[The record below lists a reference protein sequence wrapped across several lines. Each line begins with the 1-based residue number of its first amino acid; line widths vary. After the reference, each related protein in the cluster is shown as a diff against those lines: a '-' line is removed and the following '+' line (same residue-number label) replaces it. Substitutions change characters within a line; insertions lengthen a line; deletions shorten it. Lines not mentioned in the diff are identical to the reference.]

1 MPWFTGWASP
11 WLAVGRHHDGSPWS
25 ARTTVL
31 GLQPADDP
39 HFYYLDNTGTLFFG
53 PCGPGGGPYGRREH
67 GRFRRSAGRNPRD
80 GKGVK
85 AAWHRP
91 PGCTGMP
98 HTQRYS
104 LRSAPRTS
112 LTLKHAVL
120 KRRSTYF
127 GSKLLLVN

>member
-1 MPWFTGWASP
+1 MPWFTGWTSP
-11 WLAVGRHHDGSPWS
+11 WLAVGRYHDGSPWS

-67 GRFRRSAGRNPRD
+67 GRFRRSAGRSARC

-85 AAWHRP
+85 RSKAHR
-91 PGCTGMP
+91 
-98 HTQRYS
+98 
-104 LRSAPRTS
+104 A
-112 LTLKHAVL
+112 
-120 KRRSTYF
+120 RRSLA
-127 GSKLLLVN
+127 SLIQVVNEWDGTRAP

>member
-67 GRFRRSAGRNPRD
+67 GRFRRSAGRKSRR
-80 GKGVK
+80 GEGVK
-85 AAWHRP
+85 V
-91 PGCTGMP
+91 GKN
-98 HTQRYS
+98 S
-104 LRSAPRTS
+104 NRS
-112 LTLKHAVL
+112 
-120 KRRSTYF
+120 
-127 GSKLLLVN
+127 G

>member
-67 GRFRRSAGRNPRD
+67 GRFRRSAGRIPRV
-80 GKGVK
+80 GKRVNSTDNG
-85 AAWHRP
+85 
-91 PGCTGMP
+91 T
-98 HTQRYS
+98 
-104 LRSAPRTS
+104 LRAES
-112 LTLKHAVL
+112 LTASEATVHAV
-120 KRRSTYF
+120 SV
-127 GSKLLLVN
+127 S

>member
-11 WLAVGRHHDGSPWS
+11 WLAVGKHHDGSPWS

-80 GKGVK
+80 GKGVNVRPSEPNVPRCRRFQRSIGGLCDVFSWTAGHPK
-85 AAWHRP
+85 A
-91 PGCTGMP
+91 TV
-98 HTQRYS
+98 
-104 LRSAPRTS
+104 TS
-112 LTLKHAVL
+112 QAIA
-120 KRRSTYF
+120 STIM
-127 GSKLLLVN
+127 LVK

>member
-67 GRFRRSAGRNPRD
+67 GRFRRSDGRSPVV
-80 GKGVK
+80 GKGL
-85 AAWHRP
+85 
-91 PGCTGMP
+91 TGQLFVP
-98 HTQRYS
+98 
-104 LRSAPRTS
+104 SAIRGW
-112 LTLKHAVL
+112 K
-120 KRRSTYF
+120 STRIQ
-127 GSKLLLVN
+127 

>member
-25 ARTTVL
+25 AGTTVL

-39 HFYYLDNTGTLFFG
+39 HFYYLDNTGTLLLG

-67 GRFRRSAGRNPRD
+67 GRFRRSAGRKSRR

-85 AAWHRP
+85 TATMRASMVLVQHVVTLSSNTLALSVAVTTLIDVSTGGALQ
-91 PGCTGMP
+91 GCSEA
-98 HTQRYS
+98 Q
-104 LRSAPRTS
+104 
-112 LTLKHAVL
+112 
-120 KRRSTYF
+120 
-127 GSKLLLVN
+127 

>member
-11 WLAVGRHHDGSPWS
+11 WLAVGKHHDGSPWS

-39 HFYYLDNTGTLFFG
+39 HFYYLDNTGTLLLG

-85 AAWHRP
+85 GW
-91 PGCTGMP
+91 T
-98 HTQRYS
+98 
-104 LRSAPRTS
+104 
-112 LTLKHAVL
+112 VL
-120 KRRSTYF
+120 ATE
-127 GSKLLLVN
+127 